1 MNLTNQP
8 NLKFTYELDEDTNIL
23 TVTIKDGSS
32 VELGTFVIENGKYR
46 SFVRALTIAA
56 DERVTSLMPQTGFR
70 VEYDIQS
77 NSSEVSF
84 G

>member
-1 MNLTNQP
+1 MNLVNQP

-32 VELGTFVIENGKYR
+32 VELGTFVIENSKYR

-77 NSSEVSF
+77 NTSEVSF